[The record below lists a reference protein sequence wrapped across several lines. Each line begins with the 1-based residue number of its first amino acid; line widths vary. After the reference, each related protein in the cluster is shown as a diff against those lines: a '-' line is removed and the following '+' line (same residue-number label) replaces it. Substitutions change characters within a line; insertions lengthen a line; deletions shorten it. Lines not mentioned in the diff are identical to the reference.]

1 MKKNALIKA
10 MEPFGI
16 ALMDYYSGKEVEKLI
31 MHRDDG
37 LKDEHPVEYYFREPS
52 EFSLIEKEALKI
64 CKGKV
69 LDIGA
74 GVGPH
79 SLELQKMGLNVTS
92 IDVSLHACNIMKK
105 KGLKNVACMSFYE
118 YCNSNKCKFD
128 TILLLGRSIGF
139 VENIN
144 GLKKFLNHCKSL
156 LNQNGNII
164 FDSTDIRPTT
174 KSIHLAYQKKN
185 QDEGRYL
192 GEIRLRLEY
201 KGLMGD
207 YFQILHVDPD
217 VLESIVLELGLK
229 YEIVLKEENKSYL
242 VRIFK

>member
-10 MEPFGI
+10 MEPFGL
-16 ALMDYYSGKEVEKLI
+16 ALMDYYTGKEVGELI

-37 LKDEHPVEYYFREPS
+37 SKDVHPVEYYFREPS
-52 EFSLIEKEALKI
+52 DFSLMEKEALKI
-64 CKGKV
+64 CKRKV

-79 SLELQKMGLNVTS
+79 SLELQKLGLNVFS
-92 IDVSLHACNIMKK
+92 IDVSQHVCNIMKK
-105 KGLKNVACMSFYE
+105 RGLKNVECMSYYE
-118 YCNSNKCKFD
+118 FCDLNQGKFD
-128 TILLLGRSIGF
+128 IILLLGRSIGF
-139 VENIN
+139 VENLD
-144 GLKKFLNHCKSL
+144 GLKKFLNHCKSQ

-174 KSIHLAYQKKN
+174 KPIHLAYQKNN
-185 QDEGRYL
+185 QDHGRYL
-192 GEIRLRLEY
+192 GEIRLQMEY

-217 VLESIVLELGLK
+217 ILEKIVLELGLK
-229 YEIVLKEENKSYL
+229 YEFVIKEESSYL

>member
-1 MKKNALIKA
+1 MKKNVLIKA

-16 ALMDYYSGKEVEKLI
+16 ALMDYCNRKEAGGLI

-37 LKDEHPVEYYFREPS
+37 LKDDHPVEYYFREPS
-52 EFSLIEKEALKI
+52 EFSLIEKKALKI
-64 CKGKV
+64 CNGKV

-79 SLELQKMGLNVTS
+79 SLELQKLGLNVIS
-92 IDVSLHACNIMKK
+92 IDVSQHACNIMKK
-105 KGLKNVACMSFYE
+105 RGLKNVACMSFYE
-118 YCNSNKCKFD
+118 YCESNECKFD

-139 VENIN
+139 VENLN
-144 GLKKFLNHCKSL
+144 GLKKFLNHCKSI

-192 GEIRLRLEY
+192 GEIKLQLEY
-201 KGLMGD
+201 KGIIGD

-217 VLESIVLELGLK
+217 ALESIVLELGLK
-229 YEIVLKEENKSYL
+229 YKIVMKEENTSYL